1 MKKALTLLALSLFA
15 LPVQADSLEL
25 ARNKVKQIFIS
36 DEEPK
41 VKDATWTA
49 PFIFKVGVFDDGTK
63 RDGYAEYVCQVLY
76 DHGFK
81 GKGVLVS
88 VIDIKKLVQT
98 GDWVDLGKAKCQ

>member
-76 DHGFK
+76 DH
-81 GKGVLVS
+81 
-88 VIDIKKLVQT
+88 
-98 GDWVDLGKAKCQ
+98 